1 MDVSGYAAM
10 LGLFAEMVLD
20 EAIRKQ
26 KEQTLYRE
34 IDSALERGDE
44 KSFIALTEQWKELHS
59 GQSGA

>member
-1 MDVSGYAAM
+1 MEKMDVSGYAAM

-34 IDSALERGDE
+34 IDNALARGDE
-44 KSFIALTEQWKELHS
+44 QSFIALTEQWKELHS
-59 GQSGA
+59 

>member
-10 LGLFAEMVLD
+10 LGLFAEMVWD

-34 IDSALERGDE
+34 IDSALARGDE
-44 KSFIALTEQWKELHS
+44 QTFIALAQQWKELHS
-59 GQSGA
+59 